1 MKDYPHATFQH
12 GKEWITK
19 VVIDGSTWYPRPA
32 TKAEIEQAKAWQ
44 PEATTVTIDGVNLP
58 WMRPDPKTAV
68 AGVPLP
74 AGGDVE
80 RGLV

>member
-1 MKDYPHATFQH
+1 
-12 GKEWITK
+12 
-19 VVIDGSTWYPRPA
+19 
-32 TKAEIEQAKAWQ
+32 
-44 PEATTVTIDGVNLP
+44 
-58 WMRPDPKTAV
+58 MRPDPKTAV